1 MSKLADARGLNIM
14 FGMERT
20 HLAMLSD
27 SDLRY
32 VKAYCKVKINGKQG
46 FRQTA
51 EFCRCAHVEIC
62 LLRHST

>member
-20 HLAMLSD
+20 HLSMLSD

-32 VKAYCKVKINGKQG
+32 AKA
-46 FRQTA
+46 
-51 EFCRCAHVEIC
+51 
-62 LLRHST
+62 

>member
-1 MSKLADARGLNIM
+1 M

-20 HLAMLSD
+20 HVSMLSD

-32 VKAYCKVKINGKQG
+32 VKAQCKLTINGKQG